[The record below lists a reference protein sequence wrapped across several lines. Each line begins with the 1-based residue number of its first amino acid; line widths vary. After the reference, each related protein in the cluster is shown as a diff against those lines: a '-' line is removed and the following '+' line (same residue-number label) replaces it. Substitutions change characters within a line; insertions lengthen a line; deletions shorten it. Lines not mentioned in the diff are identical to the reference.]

1 MHSSVSAQHAS
12 PCKSMRDDV
21 SSVSQLFDMQRAFLC
36 KFVSTALDT
45 EQESVHLV
53 PVGMGV
59 HVWMKRM
66 DFTASVLRALSPLT
80 VTPRWT
86 SVAAAHVSMAH
97 AGMTS
102 TGMNYCSLCH
112 SLK

>member
-1 MHSSVSAQHAS
+1 M
-12 PCKSMRDDV
+12 
-21 SSVSQLFDMQRAFLC
+21 
-36 KFVSTALDT
+36 
-45 EQESVHLV
+45 SVHQA
-53 PVGMGV
+53 PVGMGG

-66 DFTASVLRALSPLT
+66 DFTASALRALSPLT

-102 TGMNYCSLCH
+102 TGMNCCSLCH

>member
-1 MHSSVSAQHAS
+1 M
-12 PCKSMRDDV
+12 
-21 SSVSQLFDMQRAFLC
+21 
-36 KFVSTALDT
+36 
-45 EQESVHLV
+45 SVHPA
-53 PVGMGV
+53 PVAMEG

-86 SVAAAHVSMAH
+86 SVAAAHASMAH
-97 AGMTS
+97 AGMTL
-102 TGMNYCSLCH
+102 TGMNCYSLFH